1 MMAGAGSSSELSG
14 LISVKLA
21 SLYRKEVAE
30 EQTSVFAGAG
40 KPRTLRR
47 LSETEIVERKRK
59 LSAYDASLPDTSR
72 GAKGKWAKKINSLI
86 ADTKDIKEATTQ
98 IKEAQEGIKKDT
110 TCILGL
116 LKGQE
121 VERDTVRVTKNASS
135 KSARSSGS
143 WTMRLLT
150 SRSARRSVFAQ
161 KRYRAAWQLKKLF
174 RKPSVA

>member
-1 MMAGAGSSSELSG
+1 MMAGAGSSSEPFG
-14 LISVKLA
+14 LISAKLA

-59 LSAYDASLPDTSR
+59 LSAYDASLPDTRR

-121 VERDTVRVTKNASS
+121 VERDADQSDKERLKQIRTI
-135 KSARSSGS
+135 SGS

-150 SRSARRSVFAQ
+150 SRSARRSVSAQ